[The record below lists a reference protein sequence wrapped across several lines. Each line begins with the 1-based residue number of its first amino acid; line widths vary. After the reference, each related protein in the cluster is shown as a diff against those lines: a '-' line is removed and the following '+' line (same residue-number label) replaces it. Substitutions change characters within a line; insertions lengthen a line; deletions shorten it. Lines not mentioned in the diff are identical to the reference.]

1 MDANFLKHYDTIAKS
16 YRKNRQSCAETL
28 DRIREERQ
36 AEIRA
41 IDKAKRDPI
50 LSVEQRQIKALKEL
64 VKDPSVQ
71 LPPLDADTSL

>member
-1 MDANFLKHYDTIAKS
+1 MDANFLKHYDTIAQS

-41 IDKAKRDPI
+41 IEKAKRDPV

-64 VKDPSVQ
+64 PSVQ